1 MSRARDTADQIN
13 RINSSAADATAI
25 TVDSSENVGIGTN
38 TPVAL
43 SNQKSLTINGT
54 SVARLDLQGTGQ
66 LYANSTEIVLQGS
79 YGKTVAIDGGTN
91 KHISFRY
98 ATAEKMRLDSDGL
111 KFNGDTAAA
120 NALNDYE
127 EGTWSPV
134 LGGGTTTGTQSGTVT
149 GFYRKIGTI
158 VHCHINFS
166 QWSNSGMSGNMM
178 LYGLPFTVANNTSSA
193 GSGSVV
199 YIEGAVFNATSSTNH
214 TNIRLAPLG
223 ANTSARLRP
232 ENTGTGYDK
241 YILGVTLGSIGMYGG
256 MYLTYFSA

>member
-1 MSRARDTADQIN
+1 
-13 RINSSAADATAI
+13 
-25 TVDSSENVGIGTN
+25 
-38 TPVAL
+38 
-43 SNQKSLTINGT
+43 
-54 SVARLDLQGTGQ
+54 
-66 LYANSTEIVLQGS
+66 
-79 YGKTVAIDGGTN
+79 
-91 KHISFRY
+91 
-98 ATAEKMRLDSDGL
+98 GL

-120 NALNDYE
+120 NALDDYE

-166 QWSNSGMSGNMM
+166 QWSNSGMSGNMI

-214 TNIRLAPLG
+214 TNIRLQPLG